1 MTITARDARGLIH
14 SLEDVLIYINDAEYC
29 MKNLKDEVDSC
40 KEKLNKIV
48 NLIDSDSFFELAS
61 KKQNE
66 DETVADIIIREKIEL
81 MIK

>member
-1 MTITARDARGLIH
+1 
-14 SLEDVLIYINDAEYC
+14 V
-29 MKNLKDEVDSC
+29 KNLKDEVDSC